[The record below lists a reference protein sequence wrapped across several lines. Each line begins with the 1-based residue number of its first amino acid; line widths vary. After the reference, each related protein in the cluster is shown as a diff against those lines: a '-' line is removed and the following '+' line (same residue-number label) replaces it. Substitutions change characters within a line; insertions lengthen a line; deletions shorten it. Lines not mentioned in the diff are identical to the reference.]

1 MCSKATCSTCGK
13 ATWSGCG
20 QHVEQALKGVPKAQ
34 RCRGHEATTPVGGVR
49 ATVQRKGILARLFGA
64 D

>member
-34 RCRGHEATTPVGGVR
+34 RCQGHEAATPAGGVR
-49 ATVQRKGILARLFGA
+49 TTVQRRGILARLFGA

>member
-20 QHVEQALKGVPKAQ
+20 QHVEQALKGVPRAQ
-34 RCRGHEATTPVGGVR
+34 RCRGHESTTPSSNR
-49 ATVQRKGILARLFGA
+49 ATSQRKGILARLFGA
-64 D
+64 E

>member
-20 QHVEQALKGVPKAQ
+20 QHVEQALKGVPRAQ
-34 RCRGHEATTPVGGVR
+34 RCRGHESATLSPSR
-49 ATVQRKGILARLFGA
+49 AAGPRKGVLARLFGA
-64 D
+64 E